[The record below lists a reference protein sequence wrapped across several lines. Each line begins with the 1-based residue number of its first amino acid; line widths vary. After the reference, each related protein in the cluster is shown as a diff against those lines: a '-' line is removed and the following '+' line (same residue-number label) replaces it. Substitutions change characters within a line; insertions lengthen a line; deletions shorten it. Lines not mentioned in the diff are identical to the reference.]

1 MTYQEA
7 AKILKLYQRY
17 LTTSAT
23 MDELNI
29 TPTLVA
35 KALDVAMVAIQDA
48 INDQNDGKWIWTL
61 KNG

>member
-23 MDELNI
+23 MDELNL
-29 TPTLVA
+29 TPTLVS

-48 INDQNDGKWIWTL
+48 VKGQVDG
-61 KNG
+61 

>member
-1 MTYQEA
+1 MTYHEA

-23 MDELNI
+23 MDELNL

-48 INDQNDGKWIWTL
+48 VKGQVDG
-61 KNG
+61 

>member
-1 MTYQEA
+1 MTYHEA

-17 LTTSAT
+17 LTTIAT

-48 INDQNDGKWIWTL
+48 INEQNDGK
-61 KNG
+61 